1 MFMQI
6 LELIRWAA
14 LAFIVFFDAIGL
26 LALALVLVMIAVG
39 MNWRRRRRGEAAR
52 SIDEF
57 LAELDRAFNE
67 GNAALRAWLDRQR

>member
-26 LALALVLVMIAVG
+26 LALVLVMIAVG